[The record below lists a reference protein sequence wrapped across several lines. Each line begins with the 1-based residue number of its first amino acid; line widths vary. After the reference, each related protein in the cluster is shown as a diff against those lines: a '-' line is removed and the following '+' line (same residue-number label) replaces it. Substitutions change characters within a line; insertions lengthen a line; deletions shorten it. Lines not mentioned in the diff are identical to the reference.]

1 MPVSELDRVARVE
14 PWLADQGWLNR
25 EFAEIIRFNWP
36 SQEAPVRISER
47 PTMRLALDEPNR
59 VPQPFGG
66 CPDGPRAQAHH
77 ARASP
82 PTCASAGREEEASRR
97 VRRGK
102 VVGS

>member
-59 VPQPFGG
+59 VPQPFRSAGARTF
-66 CPDGPRAQAHH
+66 PAPRHTTRAQARQ
-77 ARASP
+77 RAP
-82 PTCASAGREEEASRR
+82 PLEEKKRLADE
-97 VRRGK
+97 
-102 VVGS
+102 